1 MCKVFKLKPLKKPRP
16 DVPSKKTAYN
26 LFCKD
31 IRKTKKELQ
40 GVPVFTASGIIS
52 KKWKKVKAN
61 KKKMK
66 KYKDLYEKV
75 KQRHEEALQRYQ
87 EDHTDEMK
95 IINLHQKCKK
105 KARKVSQPKKA
116 LSTSDEPRKASKS
129 FKSDEPTKVSGPIDD
144 PSEEEQKPKK
154 AVGKKTATKAGK
166 KAPKSPEF
174 ID

>member
-1 MCKVFKLKPLKKPRP
+1 
-16 DVPSKKTAYN
+16 
-26 LFCKD
+26 
-31 IRKTKKELQ
+31 
-40 GVPVFTASGIIS
+40 
-52 KKWKKVKAN
+52 
-61 KKKMK
+61 MK

-116 LSTSDEPRKASKS
+116 LSISDEPRKASKS

-174 ID
+174 IDSSEESEEEEGPAQDDQNKKIPPFLGVKKEAQSFFDLQKDSKNLTIEKKMEKAVFMA